1 MVSRGKG
8 RQKRSRRGKKACVEE
23 WQRGKR
29 RGQSYCHTLCHNTH
43 IVRSPAKLKLF
54 SCSELLLLKLIN
66 KIV

>member
-8 RQKRSRRGKKACVEE
+8 RQKRSRRGKKASVEE
-23 WQRGKR
+23 WQRGKE
-29 RGQSYCHTLCHNTH
+29 GQSYCHTLCHNTH

-54 SCSELLLLKLIN
+54 SCFELLLLKLIN